1 MSETSVRLNVHCN
14 FVGSVSGRA
23 GWFLGILGRGCNIQT
38 HLLSMS
44 GDSTTSLE
52 SILSRSGRAVAHDE
66 EQRAFERSGK
76 RAASGPNMDTWAAL
90 GICRFRDGSGM
101 YGPEPQIADAP
112 GPAGN
117 PPGDCGLRAE
127 RTRSSQQSALELTV
141 VSGTGLTDSLTLMH

>member
-44 GDSTTSLE
+44 GDSTTCLFCRD
-52 SILSRSGRAVAHDE
+52 LGAVAHYE
-66 EQRAFERSGK
+66 ERRAYERLGK

-90 GICRFRDGSGM
+90 GICRFRDAVGNVAQQLGLSTHLQECMGSNG
-101 YGPEPQIADAP
+101 
-112 GPAGN
+112 
-117 PPGDCGLRAE
+117 R
-127 RTRSSQQSALELTV
+127 
-141 VSGTGLTDSLTLMH
+141 VSGGCHSLPAAAAGQ